1 MIPELYTGAP
11 LSVEDLNP
19 DVYMKDAISC
29 IVREELNG
37 VFELELHYPI
47 SAPFGNTIMLDDVI
61 SAIPSPYREK
71 QPFRIYKI
79 SVGSGTDDQVIYAR
93 HISYDLSNTILE
105 PFSGTGNVGQGI
117 EGAMSACTGAVV
129 SGFGLTYLDTN
140 IGSNEPMITKKFMTA
155 RDAICGPDTSFA
167 TVYGAEVE
175 WKDQGAY
182 LWGHRGDTDPKEIP
196 NIGAPSADIDNESY
210 ANQVLAYWQGDN
222 GDYAYADVNISDGES
237 YVDHRIMLDCSEDFE
252 SKPTK
257 EQLSAAAMQYAEENK
272 DTLSK
277 QKSSVQTEVCKIAK
291 ENGIVFDLGDVLH
304 ISLPRSNI
312 FGSENVRVVG
322 IETDVLAEVYIGV
335 SLDASAPNIV
345 DTIVSQA
352 DRIEKNGEHK
362 TEISTG
368 TLKVYKSASVDGN
381 ITSGGMIGFSG
392 AYGDRNVGLFCQWA
406 DGSNHYL
413 IVRNSDGLSAAVG
426 WNGSPDYDT
435 KLDLRGRTVRL
446 INSSGTSAL
455 SDERMKKDWKG
466 LDGYD
471 AFFDALNPQAF
482 RYIDGASGR
491 YHLGFGAQSVERA
504 LADSGLDNT
513 DFGGLIKY
521 AVDLQSE
528 DWRGYDEEYGLIY
541 TEFVALLVDQ
551 VKRLKARVSEL
562 EGQQAS
568 MEQRLA
574 ALEKL
579 IGG

>member
-11 LSVEDLNP
+11 FSVKDLDP
-19 DVYMKDAISC
+19 DGYLKDAISC

-37 VFELELHYPI
+37 VFELELHYPT
-47 SAPFGNTIMLDDVI
+47 SAEFGKSIMLDDVI
-61 SAIPSPYREK
+61 CAIPSPYRGK
-71 QPFRIYKI
+71 QPFRVYKI

-93 HISYDLSNTILE
+93 HISYDLNNTILE

-117 EGAMSACTGAVV
+117 EGAISACTGAVV
-129 SGFGLTYLDTN
+129 SGFGFTYLDTN
-140 IGSNEPMITKKFMTA
+140 VGSNNTMITKKFMTA
-155 RDAICGPDTSFA
+155 RDAICGQDTSFV
-167 TVYGAEVE
+167 TVYGIEVE

-182 LWGHRGDTDPKEIP
+182 LWGHRGDTEPKEIP
-196 NIGAPSADIDNESY
+196 NIGAPSADVDNESY
-210 ANQVLAYWQGDN
+210 ANRVLAYWQGDN
-222 GDYAYADVNISDGES
+222 GDYAYADVKISDSES
-237 YVDHRIMLDCSEDFE
+237 NVDHRVMLDCSENFA

-257 EQLSAAAMQYAEENK
+257 KQLSAAAVQYAEENE
-272 DTLSK
+272 DTLSR

-345 DTIVSQA
+345 DTIVRQT

-362 TEISTG
+362 AEISTG
-368 TLKVYKSASVDGN
+368 SLKVYKSASVDGT
-381 ITSGGMIGFSG
+381 ITTGGNIGFTSPYSDG
-392 AYGDRNVGLFCQWA
+392 TRSIYCKWK
-406 DGSNHYL
+406 DGSNHDL
-413 IVRNSDGLSAAVG
+413 IVRSSDGLSTGVG
-426 WNGSPDYDT
+426 WVGSDSYAT
-435 KLDLRGRTVRL
+435 VLNLRSRTVRL
-446 INSSGTSAL
+446 INSSGTSTL
-455 SDERMKKDWKG
+455 SDERMKKDWKP

-482 RYIDGASGR
+482 RYIDGSSGR
-491 YHLGFGAQSVERA
+491 YHLGFGAQSVEQA

-521 AVDLQSE
+521 AVDLQSD

-541 TEFVALLVDQ
+541 TEFVALLTDQ
-551 VKRLKARVSEL
+551 IQRLKKEV
-562 EGQQAS
+562 QALRQ
-568 MEQRLA
+568 EVQNL
-574 ALEKL
+574 KNQT
-579 IGG
+579 GG

>member
-11 LSVEDLNP
+11 VSVEYSEP
-19 DVYMKDAISC
+19 DGYLKDTISC

-61 SAIPSPYREK
+61 SAIPSPYRKK

-79 SVGSGTDDQVIYAR
+79 SVGSNTDEQIIYAR
-93 HISYDLSNTILE
+93 HISYDLNNTFLK
-105 PFSGTGNVGQGI
+105 PFSGSGNVGYGI
-117 EGAMSACTGAVV
+117 EGAISACTAAVI
-129 SGFGLTYLDTN
+129 SGPGFTYLDTN
-140 IGSNEPMITKKFMTA
+140 VVSYATMVTNKIMSA
-155 RDAICGPDTSFA
+155 RDAVCGPDVSFVA
-167 TVYGAEVE
+167 IYGVEVE
-175 WKDQGAY
+175 WKEHGAY
-182 LWGHRGDTDPKEIP
+182 LWGHRGDTEPKEIP
-196 NIGAPSADIDNESY
+196 NIGSPSADVDNENF
-210 ANQVLAYWQGDN
+210 ATHIMAYWQGDN
-222 GDYAYADVNISDGES
+222 GDYAYADVKISDRKS
-237 YVDHRIMLDCSEDFE
+237 NVDHRIMLDCSENFA

-257 EQLSAAAMQYAEENK
+257 EQLSAAAVQYAEKNE

-291 ENGIVFDLGDVLH
+291 ENGVVFDLGDVLH

-352 DRIEKNGEHK
+352 DQIEKNGEHK

-381 ITSGGMIGFSG
+381 IATGGNIGFTSPYSDG
-392 AYGDRNVGLFCQWA
+392 NRSIYCKWK
-406 DGSNHYL
+406 DGSNHDL
-413 IVRNSDGLSAAVG
+413 IVRSSDGLSTGVG
-426 WNGSPDYDT
+426 WVGSDSYAT
-435 KLDLRGRTVRL
+435 VLNLRSRTVRL
-446 INSSGTSAL
+446 INSSGTSTL
-455 SDERMKKDWKG
+455 SDERMKKDWKP

-491 YHLGFGAQSVERA
+491 YHLGFGAQSVEQA

-513 DFGGLIKY
+513 DFGGLIRY
-521 AVDLQSE
+521 DVPLQSD
-528 DWRGYDEEYGLIY
+528 DWRGYDQEYGLIY
-541 TEFVALLVDQ
+541 TEFVALLTDQ
-551 VKRLKARVSEL
+551 VQKLKKEV
-562 EGQQAS
+562 QALRQ
-568 MEQRLA
+568 EVQNL
-574 ALEKL
+574 KNQT
-579 IGG
+579 GG

>member
-1 MIPELYTGAP
+1 MIPELYKGAP
-11 LSVEDLNP
+11 VSISDLTP
-19 DVYMKDAISC
+19 DGYLKDAISC

-37 VFELELHYPI
+37 VFELELHCPI
-47 SAPFGNTIMLDDVI
+47 SSPFGNSIMLDDVI

-79 SVGSGTDDQVIYAR
+79 SVGSNTDEQIIYAR
-93 HISYDLSNTILE
+93 HISYDLNHTILE
-105 PFSGTGNVGQGI
+105 PFSGTGNAGQGI
-117 EGAMSACTGAVV
+117 EGAISACTGAVV
-129 SGFGLTYLDTN
+129 CGSGFAYLDTN
-140 IGSNEPMITKKFMTA
+140 VSSDATMVTNKFMSA
-155 RDAICGPDTSFA
+155 RDAISGPDVSFV

-175 WKDQGAY
+175 WKDRGAY
-182 LWGHRGDTDPKEIP
+182 LWGHRGDTEPKEIP
-196 NIGAPSADIDNESY
+196 NIGAPSADVDNESY
-210 ANQVLAYWQGDN
+210 ANRVLAYWQGDN
-222 GDYAYADVNISDGES
+222 DDYAYADVKISDGKS
-237 YVDHRIMLDCSEDFE
+237 NVDHRIMLDCSENFA

-257 EQLSAAAMQYAEENK
+257 KQLSAAAMQYAEENK
-272 DTLSK
+272 DTLSN

-322 IETDVLAEVYIGV
+322 IETDVLAEVYTGV

-368 TLKVYKSASVDGN
+368 TLRVYKSASVDGN
-381 ITSGGMIGFSG
+381 ITTGGNLGFTSPYSDG
-392 AYGDRNVGLFCQWA
+392 TRSIYCNWK
-406 DGSNHYL
+406 DGSNHDL
-413 IVRNSDGLSAAVG
+413 IVRSSDGLSTGVG
-426 WNGSPDYDT
+426 WVGSDSYAT
-435 KLDLRGRTVRL
+435 VLNLRSRTVRL
-446 INSSGTSAL
+446 INSSGTSTL
-455 SDERMKKDWKG
+455 SDERMKKDWKS

-491 YHLGFGAQSVERA
+491 YHLGFGAQSVEKA
-504 LADSGLDNT
+504 LTDGGLDNT
-513 DFGGLIKY
+513 DFGGLVKY
-521 AVDLQSE
+521 AVPLESD

-541 TEFVALLVDQ
+541 TEFVALLTDQ
-551 VKRLKARVSEL
+551 IQRLKKEV
-562 EGQQAS
+562 QALRQ
-568 MEQRLA
+568 EVQNL
-574 ALEKL
+574 KNQ

>member
-1 MIPELYTGAP
+1 MIPELYKGAP
-11 LSVEDLNP
+11 VSVTHLTP
-19 DVYMKDAISC
+19 DGYLKDAISC

-37 VFELELHYPI
+37 VFELELHYPT
-47 SAPFGNTIMLDDVI
+47 SATFGNSIMLDDVI

-79 SVGSGTDDQVIYAR
+79 SVGSSTDEQIIYAR
-93 HISYDLSNTILE
+93 HISYDLNRTILE

-117 EGAMSACTGAVV
+117 EGAISACTGAVV
-129 SGFGLTYLDTN
+129 CGSGFAYLDTN
-140 IGSNEPMITKKFMTA
+140 VSSDATMITNKFMSA
-155 RDAICGPDTSFA
+155 RDAISGPDVSFV
-167 TVYGAEVE
+167 TVYGVEVE
-175 WKDQGAY
+175 WKERGAY

-196 NIGAPSADIDNESY
+196 NIGAPSADVDNESY
-210 ANQVLAYWQGDN
+210 ANRVLAYWQGDN
-222 GDYAYADVNISDGES
+222 GDYAYADVKISDVES
-237 YVDHRIMLDCSEDFE
+237 NVDHRVMLDCSENFA

-257 EQLSAAAMQYAEENK
+257 KQLSAAAVQYAEENE

-304 ISLPRSNI
+304 ISLPRRNI

-322 IETDVLAEVYIGV
+322 IETDVLEEVYIGV

-345 DTIVSQA
+345 DTIVSQT

-381 ITSGGMIGFSG
+381 ITTGGNIGFTSPYSDG
-392 AYGDRNVGLFCQWA
+392 TRSIYCKWN
-406 DGSNHYL
+406 DGSNHDL
-413 IVRNSDGLSAAVG
+413 IVRSSDGLSTGVG
-426 WNGSPDYDT
+426 WAGSDSYAT
-435 KLDLRGRTVRL
+435 VLNLRSRTVRL
-446 INSSGTSAL
+446 INSSGTSTL
-455 SDERMKKDWKG
+455 SDERMKKDWKP

-471 AFFDALNPQAF
+471 TFFDALNPQAF
-482 RYIDGASGR
+482 RYIDGSSGR
-491 YHLGFGAQSVERA
+491 YHLGFGAQSVEQA

-521 AVDLQSE
+521 AVPLESD

-541 TEFVALLVDQ
+541 TEFVALLTDQ
-551 VKRLKARVSEL
+551 IQRLKKEVQVLRQEVQNL
-562 EGQQAS
+562 KNQ
-568 MEQRLA
+568 
-574 ALEKL
+574 
-579 IGG
+579 IGV

>member
-11 LSVEDLNP
+11 LSVEDLDP
-19 DVYMKDAISC
+19 DGYLKDAISC

-47 SAPFGNTIMLDDVI
+47 SAPFGSTIMLDDVI
-61 SAIPSPYREK
+61 SAIPSPYRKK

-79 SVGSGTDDQVIYAR
+79 SVGSNTDEQIIYAR
-93 HISYDLSNTILE
+93 HISYDLNNTFLK
-105 PFSGTGNVGQGI
+105 PFSGTGNVGHGI
-117 EGAMSACTGAVV
+117 EGAISACTAAVI
-129 SGFGLTYLDTN
+129 SGPGFTYLDTN
-140 IGSNEPMITKKFMTA
+140 VGSDATMVTNKIMSA
-155 RDAICGPDTSFA
+155 RDAICGPDVSFVA
-167 TVYGAEVE
+167 IYGIEVE
-175 WKDQGAY
+175 WKEHGAY
-182 LWGHRGDTDPKEIP
+182 LWGHRGDTEPKEIP
-196 NIGAPSADIDNESY
+196 NIGSPSADVDNENF
-210 ANQVLAYWQGDN
+210 ATHILAYWQGDN
-222 GDYAYADVNISDGES
+222 GDYAYADVKISDSES
-237 YVDHRIMLDCSEDFE
+237 NVDHRVMLDCSEDFE

-257 EQLSAAAMQYAEENK
+257 KQLSAAAIKHAEENK
-272 DTLSK
+272 DTLSR

-322 IETDVLAEVYIGV
+322 IETDVLEEVYIGV

-381 ITSGGMIGFSG
+381 ITSGGQIGFSG

-406 DGSNHYL
+406 DGKNHNM
-413 IVRNSDGLSAAVG
+413 VDRSTDGLTAGVG
-426 WNGSPDYDT
+426 WKGSPDYKT
-435 KLDLRGRTVRL
+435 VTNVRGQTVKVV
-446 INSSGTSAL
+446 NSSGTSTL
-455 SDERMKKDWKG
+455 SDERMKKDWKN

-491 YHLGFGAQSVERA
+491 YHLGFGAQSVEQA

-521 AVDLQSE
+521 AVPLQSD

-541 TEFVALLVDQ
+541 TEFVALLTDQ
-551 VKRLKARVSEL
+551 VQKLKKEVH
-562 EGQQAS
+562 
-568 MEQRLA
+568 
-574 ALEKL
+574 ALRQEVQDLKNR

>member
-11 LSVEDLNP
+11 VSVEYLDP
-19 DVYMKDAISC
+19 DGYLKDAISC

-61 SAIPSPYREK
+61 SAIPSPYRKK

-79 SVGSGTDDQVIYAR
+79 SVGSNTDEQIIYAR
-93 HISYDLSNTILE
+93 HISYDLNNTFLK
-105 PFSGTGNVGQGI
+105 PFSGSGNVGYGI
-117 EGAMSACTGAVV
+117 EGAISACTAAVI
-129 SGFGLTYLDTN
+129 SGPGFTYLDTN
-140 IGSNEPMITKKFMTA
+140 VGSDATMVTNKIMSA
-155 RDAICGPDTSFA
+155 RDAICGPDISLA
-167 TVYGAEVE
+167 TVYGIEVE

-182 LWGHRGDTDPKEIP
+182 LWGHRGDTEPKEIP
-196 NIGAPSADIDNESY
+196 NIGAPSADVDNESY
-210 ANQVLAYWQGDN
+210 ANRVLAYWQGDN
-222 GDYAYADVNISDGES
+222 GDYAYADVKISDSES
-237 YVDHRIMLDCSEDFE
+237 NVDHRVMLDCSENFA

-257 EQLSAAAMQYAEENK
+257 KQLSAAAVQYAEKNE

-322 IETDVLAEVYIGV
+322 IETDVLEEVYIGV

-345 DTIVSQA
+345 DTIVSQT

-381 ITSGGMIGFSG
+381 ITTGGNIGISSQYSDG
-392 AYGDRNVGLFCQWA
+392 NRSIYCKWA
-406 DGSNHYL
+406 DGSNHDL
-413 IVRNSDGLSAAVG
+413 IVRSSDGLSTGVG
-426 WNGSPDYDT
+426 WIGSPNYKT
-435 KLDLRGRTVRL
+435 VTNVRGQTVNVV
-446 INSSGTSAL
+446 NSSGTSTL

-466 LDGYD
+466 LEAYD

-491 YHLGFGAQSVERA
+491 YHLGFGAQSVEQA
-504 LADSGLDNT
+504 LADGGLDNS
-513 DFGGLIKY
+513 DFGGLVKY
-521 AVDLQSE
+521 AVDLQSD
-528 DWRGYDEEYGLIY
+528 DWRGYDQEYGLIY
-541 TEFVALLVDQ
+541 TEFVALLTDQ
-551 VKRLKARVSEL
+551 IQRLKSRVSEL
-562 EGQQAS
+562 ENQQAS

>member
-1 MIPELYTGAP
+1 MIPELHTGAP
-11 LSVEDLNP
+11 FSVEDLDP
-19 DVYMKDAISC
+19 DGYLKDAISC

-47 SAPFGNTIMLDDVI
+47 SAPFGSTIMLDDVI
-61 SAIPSPYREK
+61 SAIPSPHRKK

-79 SVGSGTDDQVIYAR
+79 SVGSNTDEQIIYAR
-93 HISYDLSNTILE
+93 HISYDLNNTLLE

-129 SGFGLTYLDTN
+129 SGPGFTYIDTN
-140 IGSNEPMITKKFMTA
+140 ISSNEPMITKKFMTA
-155 RDAICGPDTSFA
+155 RDAICGPDISFA
-167 TVYGAEVE
+167 TVYGAEIE
-175 WKDQGAY
+175 WENHGAY
-182 LWGHRGDTDPKEIP
+182 LWGHRGGTKPKEIP
-196 NIGAPSADIDNESY
+196 NIGAPSADVDNESY
-210 ANQVLAYWQGDN
+210 ANRVLAYWQGDN
-222 GDYAYADVNISDGES
+222 GDYAYADVKISDIES
-237 YVDHRIMLDCSEDFE
+237 NVDHRIMLDCSENFA

-257 EQLSAAAMQYAEENK
+257 KQLSAAAMQYAEQNE

-291 ENGIVFDLGDVLH
+291 ENGVVFDLGDVLH

-322 IETDVLAEVYIGV
+322 IETDVLAEVYTDV
-335 SLDASAPNIV
+335 SLDSAESNIV

-381 ITSGGMIGFSG
+381 ITTGGQIGFSG

-406 DGSNHYL
+406 DGNNHNM
-413 IVRNSDGLSAAVG
+413 VDRSTDGLTAGVG
-426 WNGSPDYDT
+426 WKGSTDYKT
-435 KLDLRGRTVRL
+435 VTNVRGQTVKVV
-446 INSSGTSAL
+446 NSSGTSTL
-455 SDERMKKDWKG
+455 SDERMKKDWKN

-491 YHLGFGAQSVERA
+491 YHLGFGAQSVEKA
-504 LADSGLDNT
+504 LADSGLINA

-521 AVDLQSE
+521 AVPLQSD

-541 TEFVALLVDQ
+541 TEFVALLTDQ
-551 VKRLKARVSEL
+551 VQKLKAEVR
-562 EGQQAS
+562 
-568 MEQRLA
+568 
-574 ALEKL
+574 ALRQEVQDLKNQ